1 MRAPRPPFHR
11 LGFFMSTMLHG
22 KHFLAG
28 THRGSD
34 HTTTAISPLTGAA
47 LPGAFSIA
55 SPADVDAAMQAAA
68 EAFPAFAATTGQQRA
83 AFLERIAEEI
93 LAIGDTLL
101 ERAHLE
107 TALPLPRLTGERGRT
122 VGQLRLFAEAARE
135 AAWVDARIDRAQP
148 DRQPLPRP
156 DLRRMK
162 HPLGPV
168 VVFGSSNFPL
178 AFSVAGGDTAS
189 SLCTGNPVVVKAHS
203 AHPGTSELVATAIV
217 RAAASCGL
225 PAGVF
230 SMLHGEGRII
240 GTALVRH
247 PATRAVGFTG
257 SRAAGRSLC
266 DVAAARPDP
275 IPVFAEMSSLNPV
288 FLLPGALAERGAE
301 IAKGFVASMTLGVGQ
316 FCTKPGLV
324 FAVAG
329 PELERFRTLMGEAVA
344 AAPVGSM
351 LTPGILTNFEHARGT
366 LLSAGNARVLA
377 RSSAE
382 VDRSKTQAA
391 PLVAE
396 TTAKAFLA
404 DAAMREEVFGPFG
417 LLVTAESEEELR
429 LIACSLD
436 GQLTATIHG
445 APTDLVAAK
454 DLLAILACAAG
465 RVIVNGF
472 PTGVEVCHAM
482 QHGGPWPATSD
493 ARFTSVGTAAL
504 ERFVRPVCYQDV
516 PDQLLPPALQD
527 ANPLG
532 IPRLVDGIRT

>member
-1 MRAPRPPFHR
+1 
-11 LGFFMSTMLHG
+11 MLHG
-22 KHFLAG
+22 NHFLAG
-28 THRGSD
+28 TLRGSD
-34 HTTTAISPLTGAA
+34 RTTTVTSPLDGANV
-47 LPGAFSIA
+47 PGRFSVA
-55 SPADVDAAMQAAA
+55 SPADVDAAMRAAE
-68 EAFPAFAATTGQQRA
+68 EAFPAFAATTGPQRA

-93 LAIGDTLL
+93 LALGDVLL

-122 VGQLRLFAEAARE
+122 VGQLRLFAEAARDG
-135 AAWVDARIDRAQP
+135 AWVDARIDRAQP

-189 SLCTGNPVVVKAHS
+189 ALCTGNPVVVKAHA
-203 AHPGTSELVATAIV
+203 AHPGTSELVAGAIA
-217 RAAASCGL
+217 RAAAACGL
-225 PAGVF
+225 PAGIF
-230 SMLHGEGRII
+230 SMLHGEGRVI
-240 GTALVRH
+240 GMALVRH

-257 SRAAGRSLC
+257 SRLAGRALC
-266 DVAAARPDP
+266 DAASARPDP

-324 FAVAG
+324 FAVEGA
-329 PELERFRTLMGEAVA
+329 ELARFRTLIGEALA
-344 AAPVGSM
+344 AAPAGSM
-351 LTPGILTNFEHARGT
+351 LTADILTNFEHARET
-366 LLSAGNARVLA
+366 LVSARNARVLA
-377 RSSAE
+377 RSQAE
-382 VDRSKTQAA
+382 ADRSRTQAA

-396 TTAKAFLA
+396 TTATAFLA
-404 DAAMREEVFGPFG
+404 EPAMREEVFGPCS
-417 LLVTAESEEELR
+417 LLVAAGSAEELR
-429 LIACSLD
+429 LIARSLD

-445 APTDLVAAK
+445 TPADLAVAA
-454 DLLAILACAAG
+454 DLLEILARTSG

-516 PDQLLPPALQD
+516 PDHLLPPPLKD